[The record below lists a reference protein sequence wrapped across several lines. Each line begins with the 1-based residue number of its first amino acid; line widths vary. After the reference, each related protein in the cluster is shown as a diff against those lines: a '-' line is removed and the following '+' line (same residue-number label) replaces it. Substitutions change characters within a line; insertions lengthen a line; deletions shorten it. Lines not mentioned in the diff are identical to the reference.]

1 MLRPTIAVMGL
12 LVLAAGCGD
21 HNPPKTLP
29 ATIDAASLPPGAT
42 DALNDHW
49 PKKDWSIATIGSQT
63 SACLAGKPNA
73 TAVSADFD
81 SDGLADLALFVKTSS
96 GVRLVVL
103 LARGDHY
110 AVYDVDA
117 AGDQDA
123 SAGLG
128 LAKRG
133 TQFAKTTSLATDFYP
148 ADTLTTY
155 VCSGAKSSY
164 LWGGLDF
171 YRVDLRAAPPVST
184 NRSR

>member
-12 LVLAAGCGD
+12 LVLAAACGD

-29 ATIDAASLPPGAT
+29 ATLDAASLPPGAT

-63 SACLAGKPNA
+63 SSCLAGKPNA

-81 SDGLADLALFVKTSS
+81 SDGLADLALLVKTPG

-103 LARGDHY
+103 LARGDQY
-110 AVYDVDA
+110 AVFDVDA
-117 AGDQDA
+117 MGDQDA

-133 TQFAKTTSLATDFYP
+133 TKFAKTTSLATDFYP

-155 VCSGAKSSY
+155 VCSGPQSSY
-164 LWGGLDF
+164 LWGGLNF
-171 YRVDLRAAPPVST
+171 YKVDLRAAAASAT
-184 NRSR
+184 ARSR